1 MDIFELVRNN
11 DEAGIRDHAW
21 PAGELDRQ
29 SEDGMTPMMLAAS
42 LGYDRVVTALKDMG
56 ADPDI
61 ADRQGRKAVHH
72 AALNGHGLIIAL
84 LIKGGCGG

>member
-1 MDIFELVRNN
+1 MDIYELVRNN
-11 DEAGIRDHAW
+11 DEAGIREHAW
-21 PAGELDRQ
+21 STGELDRQ
-29 SEDGMTPMMLAAS
+29 TEDGMTPMMLAAS

-72 AALNGHGLIIAL
+72 AALNGHGLIIVL